1 MQCTLLHVLF
11 QWVFIDFWFNIAAH
25 VRRMWQ
31 ATAMRPNSPN
41 AADKLIFG
49 SSLGFV
55 GSVRN
60 VHLAAATCA
69 VPSLVSSIT
78 TQLGST
84 GNRLGWLIF
93 CTGQVTPV
101 TASHNYLEPVQHEGE
116 VWPEL

>member
-1 MQCTLLHVLF
+1 MDVASDYL
-11 QWVFIDFWFNIAAH
+11 
-25 VRRMWQ
+25 
-31 ATAMRPNSPN
+31 TAMRPNSPN

-69 VPSLVSSIT
+69 VPSLVSSIS

-84 GNRLGWLIF
+84 GNRLGWVIF
-93 CTGQVTPV
+93 ARVR
-101 TASHNYLEPVQHEGE
+101 
-116 VWPEL
+116 